1 MGREKREMKQE
12 SQFLSIKRALN
23 ASQSSSF
30 SDGELLS
37 ILEIGTD
44 PKKVRALRR

>member
-1 MGREKREMKQE
+1 MGREKRELKQE

-30 SDGELLS
+30 SNGELLS
-37 ILEIGTD
+37 ILERETD
-44 PKKVRALRR
+44 PKKARPLRR